1 VQHCTSFFFRELDK
15 MKLASKLKWGAVAGL
30 VALTTVIAACGG
42 SDQVDSG
49 PQRVKHVFVITL
61 ENKDY
66 NDSFVTS
73 TQNPYLQKTLP
84 AMGALL
90 TQYYGTGHASLTNY
104 IAMLSGQPV
113 TPESAADCTTYSDF
127 VQTGTSADGL
137 AVGHGCV
144 YPAAVQTLPNQ
155 LKAAGMSWRGYMED
169 MGNDP
174 TRESATC
181 GHPVI
186 GTADQTNHQMAPS
199 AAVPKGDQYAAR
211 HNPFVYFHS
220 IIDTPECQTNVVALD
235 KLESDIAKI
244 ETTPNFVFIT
254 PNVCND
260 GHDGDGT
267 GATGKGCINGQ
278 PGGLKSADEF
288 LKLWVPK
295 ILASEAYKKDGLL
308 IINFDESGA
317 AASQT
322 VTVDASGMQHVTV
335 SYNSNDACCNQQPGP
350 NVSYPL
356 ALTFPVSATMQY
368 DLKFPAPGGGRTGA
382 VLLSPFI
389 KPGTVSNVGYNH
401 YSLLKSIEQIFKIK
415 DYLGYAN
422 QAGLAS
428 FGDDIYTN

>member
-1 VQHCTSFFFRELDK
+1 
-15 MKLASKLKWGAVAGL
+15 MKLGSKFKWSLLAVLA
-30 VALTTVIAACGG
+30 ALTATIAACGG
-42 SDQVDSG
+42 DKDAPTG
-49 PQRVKHVFVITL
+49 AQRVKHVFVITL

-66 NDSFVTS
+66 ADTFGTS
-73 TQNPYLQKTLP
+73 TQDPYLQKTLP

-104 IAMLSGQPV
+104 VAMISGQPV
-113 TPESAADCTTYSDF
+113 TPQTAADCTTYADF
-127 VQTGTSADGL
+127 AQTGTSADGL
-137 AVGHGCV
+137 PVGTGCV
-144 YPAAVQTLPNQ
+144 YPSTVRTLPNQ
-155 LKAAGMSWRGYMED
+155 LKAAGLTWRGYMED

-186 GTADQTNHQMAPS
+186 GTADQTNHQLAPS

-220 IIDTPECQTNVVALD
+220 IIDTPDCQTNVVALD
-235 KLESDIAKI
+235 KLETDLAKV

-267 GATGKGCINGQ
+267 GAAGKGCINGQ

-288 LKLWVPK
+288 LKVWVPK

-308 IINFDESGA
+308 IINFDEGGA
-317 AASQT
+317 VASQT
-322 VTVDASGMQHVTV
+322 VTVDATGKQHVTV
-335 SYNSNDACCNQQPGP
+335 SYASSESCCNQVGGP

-356 ALTFPVSATMQY
+356 SLTFPVSATMQY
-368 DLKFPAPGGGRTGA
+368 DLNFPAPGGGRTGA

-401 YSLLKSIEQIFKIK
+401 YSLLKSVENIFGIK
-415 DYLGYAN
+415 EYLGYAN
-422 QAGLAS
+422 QAGLAA
-428 FGDDIYTN
+428 FGDDVFTN

>member
-1 VQHCTSFFFRELDK
+1 MNPRST
-15 MKLASKLKWGAVAGL
+15 LKWATLTGL
-30 VALTTVIAACGG
+30 AALTATIAACGG
-42 SDQVDSG
+42 SDNADTG
-49 PQRVKHVFVITL
+49 AQRVKHVFVIAR

-66 NDSFVTS
+66 DDSFVKS

-84 AMGALL
+84 GMGALL

-104 IAMLSGQPV
+104 VAMISGQPV
-113 TPESAADCTTYSDF
+113 TPETAADCTTYSDF
-127 VQTGTSADGL
+127 KQTGVSAEGL
-137 AVGHGCV
+137 PIGTGCV
-144 YPAAVQTLPNQ
+144 YPSAVKTLPDQ
-155 LKAAGMSWRGYMED
+155 LKLAGLTWKGYMED

-186 GTADQTNHQMAPS
+186 GTTDQTNHQLAPS

-220 IIDTPECQTNVVALD
+220 IIDSPECQTNVVALD
-235 KLESDIAKI
+235 KLDTDLARIG
-244 ETTPNFVFIT
+244 TTPNFVFIT

-267 GATGKGCINGQ
+267 GAPGKGCIDGR

-288 LKLWVPK
+288 LKVWVPK

-308 IINFDESGA
+308 IINFDEGGA
-317 AASQT
+317 VASQT
-322 VTVDASGMQHVTV
+322 VSVDAAGKQHITV
-335 SYNSNDACCNQQPGP
+335 SYASSEACCNQAGGP
-350 NVSYPL
+350 NVKYPL
-356 ALTFPVSATMQY
+356 SLSFPVSASAQY
-368 DLKFPAPGGGRTGA
+368 DLNFPAPGGGRTGA

-401 YSLLKSIEQIFKIK
+401 YSLLKSIENIFKIK
-415 DYLGYAN
+415 EHLGYAN
-422 QAGLAS
+422 QAGLAA
-428 FGDDIYTN
+428 FGDDIFTN

>member
-1 VQHCTSFFFRELDK
+1 
-15 MKLASKLKWGAVAGL
+15 MKKSSKFKWLGSAGL
-30 VALTTVIAACGG
+30 AAMAALVVACGSSSPALT
-42 SDQVDSG
+42 
-49 PQRVKHVFVITL
+49 PQEKIKHVFVITL

-66 NDSFVTS
+66 NDTFVSS

-84 AMGALL
+84 TMGALL

-104 IAMLSGQPV
+104 VAMLSGQPV
-113 TPESAADCTTYSDF
+113 TPETAADCTTFSDF
-127 VQTGTSADGL
+127 VQTGASADGL
-137 AVGHGCV
+137 PVGHGCV
-144 YPAAVQTLPNQ
+144 YPASVKTLADQ
-155 LKAAGMSWRGYMED
+155 LKTAGFTWRGYMED

-174 TRESATC
+174 TRENATC

-186 GTADQTNHQMAPS
+186 GTVDQTNHQLAPS

-220 IIDTPECQTNVVALD
+220 IIDSPDCKTNVVALD
-235 KLESDIAKI
+235 KLENDLAKI
-244 ETTPNFVFIT
+244 DTTPNFVFIT

-267 GATGKGCINGQ
+267 GAAGKGCIDGQ

-295 ILASEAYKKDGLL
+295 IMASEAYKKDGLL
-308 IINFDESGA
+308 IINFDEGGA
-317 AASQT
+317 VGSQT
-322 VTVDASGMQHVTV
+322 VTVDSSGKQHINVT
-335 SYNSNDACCNQQPGP
+335 YNSSEACCGQQAGP
-350 NVSYPL
+350 NVTYPL
-356 ALTFPVSATMQY
+356 TLTFPVSATMQY
-368 DLKFPAPGGGRTGA
+368 DLNFPAPGGGRTGA

-401 YSLLKSIEQIFKIK
+401 YSLLKSIEQIFNIK
-415 DYLGYAN
+415 EYLGYAN

-428 FGDDIYTN
+428 FGDDVYSK